1 MRFIVVTGGIV
12 SGLGKGITASSIG
25 LLLKS
30 YGFTVTAIKI
40 DPYLNIDAGLMSPC
54 EHGETYVLQDGGE
67 CDLDL
72 GNYERFLD
80 INLTKFHNITT
91 GKIYQSVINKERK
104 GAFLGKT
111 VQVIPHITDEIELWI
126 DYASKIPINGC
137 HPHFCIIELGGTI
150 GDIETMPFIE
160 AIRRMSLNDTLAQ
173 FQSAVAQCDSLIA
186 HAHMNDSSGVP
197 LLPLIDRQQIT
208 TAGFLNL
215 FISWETFLEEALCK
229 LMIGLPTISG
239 SAPTR
244 YVLPPTKELAHSLV
258 VGVNRKFFDYSN
270 HDNVRKIALLFFE
283 HGYPFESTLSSICQD
298 LADMK
303 TIRNASAHLTSSTQT
318 PLESLAQRLFSTP
331 QAGITLYDLLT
342 RPDPSTPG
350 STIFGMYKNKL
361 LAAGEMIAN
370 G

>member
-1 MRFIVVTGGIV
+1 
-12 SGLGKGITASSIG
+12 
-25 LLLKS
+25 
-30 YGFTVTAIKI
+30 
-40 DPYLNIDAGLMSPC
+40 
-54 EHGETYVLQDGGE
+54 
-67 CDLDL
+67 
-72 GNYERFLD
+72 
-80 INLTKFHNITT
+80 
-91 GKIYQSVINKERK
+91 
-104 GAFLGKT
+104 
-111 VQVIPHITDEIELWI
+111 
-126 DYASKIPINGC
+126 
-137 HPHFCIIELGGTI
+137 
-150 GDIETMPFIE
+150 
-160 AIRRMSLNDTLAQ
+160 MSLNDTLAQ

-197 LLPLIDRQQIT
+197 LLPPIDRQQIT